1 MPLPEKVSPSADDN
15 ERKLNSSPPPAPPVV
30 EPVETVVDEQPKE
43 EQTVEVRLAE
53 DRQNRGP
60 VTLSIAGLPKPI
72 ELEGSKSVKVP
83 AMFAESLR
91 LAPSVEIVEESR

>member
-1 MPLPEKVSPSADDN
+1 MPSPEKTSPSADVN
-15 ERKLNSSPPPAPPVV
+15 ERKPVASPPPAPPVV

-83 AMFAESLR
+83 VIFAESIR
-91 LAPSVEIVEESR
+91 LAPAVEIVEEA